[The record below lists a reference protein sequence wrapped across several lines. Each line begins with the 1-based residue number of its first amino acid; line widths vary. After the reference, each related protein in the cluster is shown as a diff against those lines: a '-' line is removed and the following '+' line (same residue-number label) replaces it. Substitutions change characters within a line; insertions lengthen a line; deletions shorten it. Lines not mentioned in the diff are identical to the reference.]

1 MLLEGGLPRPQ
12 TQIAIYGEFGDPIAY
27 LDWGHLPLAGEG
39 WEDLKI
45 AVEYDGDHHR
55 SDRCQYS
62 YDIRRLEMLERRGWI
77 VIRVITG
84 DKPAD
89 MLRRVK
95 AALARRA

>member
-12 TQIAIYGEFGDPIAY
+12 TQIAIIGEFGDPIAY

-62 YDIRRLEMLERRGWI
+62 YDIRRLEMLGGGWI